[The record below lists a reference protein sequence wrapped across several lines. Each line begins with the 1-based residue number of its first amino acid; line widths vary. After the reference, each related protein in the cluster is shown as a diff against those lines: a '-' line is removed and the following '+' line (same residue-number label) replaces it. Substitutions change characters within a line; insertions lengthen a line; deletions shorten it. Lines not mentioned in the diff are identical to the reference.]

1 MRHFCWRRAPYRHH
15 RRKRSHPHRIHNW
28 EVPLLCQSCRRME
41 RTFYFN
47 TTESDSNPSP
57 TPSMEVDQSSQT
69 SFYEFP
75 SRVVASPAYGTEIDI
90 TLYTLNV
97 QADQWFLSE
106 TDLKWIA
113 DGCYILGCG
122 GGGSPPHAF
131 LELGE
136 MVRNG
141 SIIRVVD
148 LSSVPQDAMIG
159 WGGGMGSPEVTSER
173 LLGNE
178 CVHSSSICVGLC
190 PQWSHNLGITKPV
203 RNCGHLLGYVC
214 WPRSISCA
222 HRCTRLLNLT
232 CFARWKSVARTG

>member
-1 MRHFCWRRAPYRHH
+1 MAAAIHTSYTLIRPRGLVQQISGIVDSFEDTTLPIIEVRKAVEARA
-15 RRKRSHPHRIHNW
+15 
-28 EVPLLCQSCRRME
+28 ME
-41 RTFYFN
+41 RAISAGAELRTVTIVESEAIPIAYTSGRCRFYVKAAGEWSGRSISD

-57 TPSMEVDQSSQT
+57 TLSMEVDQSSQT
-69 SFYEFP
+69 SFCESP
-75 SRVVASPAYGTEIDI
+75 SRAVASPAYGTEIDI
-90 TLYTLNV
+90 TSYTPNV

-106 TDLKWIA
+106 TDLEWIA

-122 GGGSPPHAF
+122 GGGSPLHAF
-131 LELGE
+131 LELRE

-178 CVHSSSICVGLC
+178 CVRSSSICVGLC
-190 PQWSHNLGITKPV
+190 HQ
-203 RNCGHLLGYVC
+203 
-214 WPRSISCA
+214 
-222 HRCTRLLNLT
+222 
-232 CFARWKSVARTG
+232 